1 MKKFFLCV
9 GFAVFSLTACSS
21 GVTDLKPV
29 SAGQNIKHVCLKGS
43 IKAAPDNFIEALTRS
58 LKNKNIS
65 AELMKNKVTCD
76 HVLFFNVR
84 GNSNIIARAKFEL
97 KTMETKQ
104 SLGSLSYKRR
114 GDEKERVDQVGLQG
128 QTDLMI
134 NQLFQ

>member
-1 MKKFFLCV
+1 
-9 GFAVFSLTACSS
+9 
-21 GVTDLKPV
+21 
-29 SAGQNIKHVCLKGS
+29 
-43 IKAAPDNFIEALTRS
+43 
-58 LKNKNIS
+58 
-65 AELMKNKVTCD
+65 MKNKSTCA

>member
-1 MKKFFLCV
+1 MKKFLLCV

-43 IKAAPDNFIEALTRS
+43 VKAAPDNFIDALTRS

-65 AELMKNKVTCD
+65 AELMRNKADCD

-84 GNSNIIARAKFEL
+84 GNNHIIARAKFEL
-97 KTMETKQ
+97 KETGTKQ

>member
-1 MKKFFLCV
+1 MKKFLLCV

-21 GVTDLKPV
+21 GITDLEPV

-43 IKAAPDNFIEALTRS
+43 VKAAPDHFIDALTRS

-65 AELMKNKVTCD
+65 AELMRNKADCD

-84 GNSNIIARAKFEL
+84 GNNHIIARAKFEL
-97 KTMETKQ
+97 KEMGTKQ

>member
-1 MKKFFLCV
+1 MKKFLLCV

-43 IKAAPDNFIEALTRS
+43 VKAAPDNFIDALTRS

-65 AELMKNKVTCD
+65 AELMRNKADCD

-84 GNSNIIARAKFEL
+84 GNNHIIARAKFEL
-97 KTMETKQ
+97 KEMGTKQ

>member
-1 MKKFFLCV
+1 MKKFLLCV

-43 IKAAPDNFIEALTRS
+43 VKAAPDHFIDALTRS

-65 AELMKNKVTCD
+65 AELMRNKADCD

-84 GNSNIIARAKFEL
+84 GNNHIIGRAKFEL
-97 KTMETKQ
+97 KEMGTKQ

>member
-1 MKKFFLCV
+1 MKKFLLCV

-21 GVTDLKPV
+21 GITDLEPV

-43 IKAAPDNFIEALTRS
+43 VKAAPDHFIDALTRS

-65 AELMKNKVTCD
+65 AELMRNKADCD

-84 GNSNIIARAKFEL
+84 GNNHIIARAKFEL
-97 KTMETKQ
+97 KEMETKQ

>member
-1 MKKFFLCV
+1 MKKFLLCV

-43 IKAAPDNFIEALTRS
+43 VKAAPDHFIDALTRS

-65 AELMKNKVTCD
+65 AELMRNKADCD
-76 HVLFFNVR
+76 YVLFFNVR
-84 GNSNIIARAKFEL
+84 GNNHIIGRAKFEL
-97 KTMETKQ
+97 KEMGTKQ

>member
-1 MKKFFLCV
+1 MR
-9 GFAVFSLTACSS
+9 
-21 GVTDLKPV
+21 
-29 SAGQNIKHVCLKGS
+29 N
-43 IKAAPDNFIEALTRS
+43 KAD
-58 LKNKNIS
+58 
-65 AELMKNKVTCD
+65 CD

-84 GNSNIIARAKFEL
+84 GNNHIIARAKFEL
-97 KTMETKQ
+97 KEMGTKQ

>member
-1 MKKFFLCV
+1 MKKFLLCV

-43 IKAAPDNFIEALTRS
+43 VKAAPDHFIDALTRS

-65 AELMKNKVTCD
+65 AELMRNKADCD

-84 GNSNIIARAKFEL
+84 GNNHIIARAKFEL
-97 KTMETKQ
+97 KEMGTKQ

-114 GDEKERVDQVGLQG
+114 GDDKERVDQVGLQG

>member
-1 MKKFFLCV
+1 MKKFLLCV

-43 IKAAPDNFIEALTRS
+43 VKAAPDNFIDALTRS

-65 AELMKNKVTCD
+65 AELMRNKADCD

-84 GNSNIIARAKFEL
+84 GNNHIIGRAKFEL
-97 KTMETKQ
+97 KEMGTKQ

-134 NQLFQ
+134 NQLFR

>member
-1 MKKFFLCV
+1 MNKFLLCV

-43 IKAAPDNFIEALTRS
+43 VKAAPDHFIDALTRS

-65 AELMKNKVTCD
+65 AELMRNKADCD

-84 GNSNIIARAKFEL
+84 GNNHIIARAKFEL
-97 KTMETKQ
+97 KEMGTKQ

>member
-1 MKKFFLCV
+1 MKKFLLCV

-29 SAGQNIKHVCLKGS
+29 SAAQNIKHVCLKGS

>member
-1 MKKFFLCV
+1 MKKFLLCV

-43 IKAAPDNFIEALTRS
+43 VKAAPDHFIDALTRS

-65 AELMKNKVTCD
+65 AELMRNKADCD

-84 GNSNIIARAKFEL
+84 GNNHIIARAKVEV
-97 KTMETKQ
+97 KEMGTKQ

>member
-1 MKKFFLCV
+1 MKKFLLCV

-21 GVTDLKPV
+21 GVIDLKPV

-43 IKAAPDNFIEALTRS
+43 VKAAPDHFIDALTRS

-65 AELMKNKVTCD
+65 AELMRNKADCD

-84 GNSNIIARAKFEL
+84 GNNHIIARAKFEL
-97 KTMETKQ
+97 KEMGTKQ

>member
-1 MKKFFLCV
+1 MKKLLLCV

-43 IKAAPDNFIEALTRS
+43 VKAAPDHFIDALTRS

-65 AELMKNKVTCD
+65 AELMRNKADCD

-84 GNSNIIARAKFEL
+84 GNNHIIARAKFEL
-97 KTMETKQ
+97 KEMGTKQ